1 MSRGCGEGTGD
12 SAGMGVVAVSWWA
25 GPQRGGGRDTVPWA
39 GHGHGQD
46 VSPRAGRVPVAT
58 ACPPQ
63 TGHVPRGRCVP
74 VTGRTRPRPPRAP
87 RVPAPP
93 LRVGH
98 GSVVTP
104 ARPPWAGHVP
114 VDRTCLCGHS
124 VSPMGQ
130 DTSLVGRTCPHGQDV
145 SPTERTCPQRQD
157 MQLWSQRVPTDR
169 TRPPRRRGHQ
179 HRSGNHRG
187 SPVSPCPQAPTV
199 SPLRPLSRRSPPR
212 R

>member
-1 MSRGCGEGTGD
+1 M
-12 SAGMGVVAVSWWA
+12 SWWA
-25 GPQRGGGRDTVPWA
+25 GPQRGGGGTRFRGQDTDTGRTCP
-39 GHGHGQD
+39 HGQD
-46 VSPRAGRVPVAT
+46 VSLWPQRVPHRQDMSPGAGVSPSRAGH
-58 ACPPQ
+58 
-63 TGHVPRGRCVP
+63 GHVPHERHAS
-74 VTGRTRPRPPRAP
+74 RPPR
-87 RVPAPP
+87 

-104 ARPPWAGHVP
+104 ACPPWAGHVP
-114 VDRTCLCGHS
+114 VDRTCPCGHS

-145 SPTERTCPQRQD
+145 SLTERTCPQRQD
-157 MQLWSQRVPTDR
+157 MPLWSQRVPTDR

-199 SPLRPLSRRSPPR
+199 SPLCPLSRRSPPR